1 VLPASKNL
9 HTSCHMPHREQGCC
23 GGLHHTALKE
33 RGCKLQGKFASNEL
47 FECRLVRPLNYGEA
61 SFREGALLRLLEFV
75 KRKGETDEQF
85 KAVIVANVRAYF
97 EWKEEPATP
106 ETGTQEWAA
115 Q

>member
-1 VLPASKNL
+1 
-9 HTSCHMPHREQGCC
+9 MPHREQGCC

-85 KAVIVANVRAYF
+85 KALIVTNVRAYF
-97 EWKEEPATP
+97 EWDEKLAAPESETKER
-106 ETGTQEWAA
+106 AA
-115 Q
+115 LWRTS